1 MLATPLHASTDRVQR
16 AVVAGF
22 SATVVLLAVYLAGYA
37 LVHLFALVAPA
48 ASLSHRFMAEWLQAL
63 VQNRLVDPAQ
73 PTLYV
78 ALGLQV
84 VVAMAGALAYAAWWE
99 PRWVGPGWLRGLLF
113 ALVLWVGTL
122 LVALPLLGAGVLGQ
136 EIGAGPLPTYTTLL
150 AYLAY
155 GVILSLAY
163 AAHDDIAVS
172 DEAVPPTLIRG
183 AGWDRTAMGIA
194 AGALLGA
201 ATGLALGT
209 LVPWQGGVVPGGL
222 APVALMMALALAGA
236 GLGELVGSLAALP
249 AEPHAQRLARV
260 ELVEERRP
268 LAAEA
273 VPAFVAPG
281 RLIRVVA
288 AHGPCQLG
296 YRPGQTFRC
305 SAAGLLQPG
314 VCPAAQ
320 DALRPLLSAMVEGR
334 PDAPRQVACP
344 IYDHMLV
351 FQLAEVA

>member
-22 SATVVLLAVYLAGYA
+22 SATVVLLTVYLAGYA

-84 VVAMAGALAYAAWWE
+84 VVAMAG
-99 PRWVGPGWLRGLLF
+99 WLRGLLF

-122 LVALPLLGAGVLGQ
+122 LVALPLLGAGVLGVD
-136 EIGAGPLPTYTTLL
+136 IGAGPLPTYTTLL

-163 AAHDDIAVS
+163 AARDDIAAS
-172 DEAVPPTLIRG
+172 DEAVPPTLLRG
-183 AGWDRTAMGIA
+183 AGWNRTAAGIA
-194 AGALLGA
+194 VGALLGA

-222 APVALMMALALAGA
+222 APVALMMVLALAGA

-249 AEPHAQRLARV
+249 AEPHAQPLARV
-260 ELVEERRP
+260 GLLEERLP

-288 AHGPCQLG
+288 AHGACQLG

-305 SAAGLLQPG
+305 SAAGQLEPG
-314 VCPAAQ
+314 VCAAAQ
-320 DALRPLLSAMVEGR
+320 DALRPLLCAMVEGR
-334 PDAPRQVACP
+334 PDAPQQVACP

-351 FQLAEVA
+351 FAMAEVA